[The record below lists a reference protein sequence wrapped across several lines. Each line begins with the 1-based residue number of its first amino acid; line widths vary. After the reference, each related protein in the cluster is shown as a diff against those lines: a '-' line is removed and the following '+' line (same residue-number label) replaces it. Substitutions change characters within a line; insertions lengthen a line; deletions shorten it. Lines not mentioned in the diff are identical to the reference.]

1 MMLTLFATLCAS
13 LAVFVGVGAVS
24 GQFSF
29 SNRRLAARTIT
40 LQRGDTK
47 PRKDKKS
54 IILKDDDFG
63 GSPFVTSLLRKS
75 GWAARRAVMLDRAD
89 VALKVSEYVL
99 VLMALFVG
107 LWLVVSLTSG
117 YWFIGLGAG
126 VVGVLGGEF
135 WLRSRMKRRSA
146 KFNKQ
151 LPIALQVMATSLKS
165 GFGIMEAVGSVS
177 REMDAPLSTEF
188 ARILD
193 EARLGGSFEAGLTA
207 MVDRIDSN
215 DLRIVARAIE
225 IHRKVGG
232 DLAAILES
240 VAGTMRE
247 REELRG
253 HIIALTAQQRFGG
266 MVVGALPIWI
276 AGFFLVV
283 DPKFIS
289 PLWTDTAGRIIL
301 VIAISMEIVAVF
313 AMRKVMAIE
322 V

>member
-135 WLRSRMKRRSA
+135 WLRS
-146 KFNKQ
+146 
-151 LPIALQVMATSLKS
+151 T
-165 GFGIMEAVGSVS
+165 
-177 REMDAPLSTEF
+177 
-188 ARILD
+188 
-193 EARLGGSFEAGLTA
+193 
-207 MVDRIDSN
+207 
-215 DLRIVARAIE
+215 
-225 IHRKVGG
+225 
-232 DLAAILES
+232 
-240 VAGTMRE
+240 
-247 REELRG
+247 
-253 HIIALTAQQRFGG
+253 
-266 MVVGALPIWI
+266 
-276 AGFFLVV
+276 
-283 DPKFIS
+283 
-289 PLWTDTAGRIIL
+289 
-301 VIAISMEIVAVF
+301 
-313 AMRKVMAIE
+313 
-322 V
+322 